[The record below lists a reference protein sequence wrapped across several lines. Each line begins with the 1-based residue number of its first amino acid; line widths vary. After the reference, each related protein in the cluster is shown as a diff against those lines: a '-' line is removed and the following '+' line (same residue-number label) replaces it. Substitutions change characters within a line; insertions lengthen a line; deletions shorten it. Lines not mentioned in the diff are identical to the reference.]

1 MKKHHINV
9 GELISNVREEIQSY
23 PDIRPQVLIDEAV
36 AIALEDVDVKG
47 CMAIL
52 IAGELPCGRE
62 VDRIVPCSNFI
73 SATYKESVRA
83 AAWVMLTSKV
93 KEGL

>member
-1 MKKHHINV
+1 MNKPI
-9 GELISNVREEIQSY
+9 ISVEDLVSTVREEIESF
-23 PDIRPQVLIDEAV
+23 PDIKPQVLIDEAV
-36 AIALEDVDVKG
+36 STALEGVDVKG

-73 SATYKESVRA
+73 SPTYKESVRA
-83 AAWVMLTSKV
+83 AAWVLLTSKV
-93 KEGL
+93 KECL